1 LRNPRVIPTR
11 AIRRNAATEAH
22 HELEERMKIAL
33 LFDGASALGKSAD
46 LAILQTLEAIEAVLV
61 ADDHEVT
68 RFPAQPDGRWVER
81 MRRGK
86 FDLVFNMCEGLD
98 GVAALEPA
106 VISALEVLAVPFT
119 GCSSWTASLCLRK
132 HVVNAFLERAGLP
145 VPPFAVV
152 HPGAPIPTVGFPA
165 ICKPAAEDASVG
177 VEQRSVVRT
186 NRALAARVEAM
197 HEGWDEVLVQR
208 YVDGREVNVGIVG
221 NYVLP
226 VAEIRFDGLP
236 KRMWRIVS
244 YRSKW
249 VTGSDEDVGAVP
261 ACPADLPEAMSA
273 KVKEIALAAWRL
285 VGGTGYGRVDM
296 RIDAN
301 GQPWILEVNAN
312 PDIAHDAGL
321 ARMAA
326 AAGLDYGA
334 LIRSVC
340 DDAVSRYQ
348 PSIDD
353 RWALAQRLSGV
364 IPEVSDAAALQ
375 LVAGGER

>member
-1 LRNPRVIPTR
+1 
-11 AIRRNAATEAH
+11 
-22 HELEERMKIAL
+22 MKIAL

-46 LAILQTLEAIEAVLV
+46 LAILETLEAIEAVLV
-61 ADDHEVT
+61 ADGHQVT

-98 GVAALEPA
+98 GVATLEPA

-119 GCSSWTASLCLRK
+119 GCSSWTANLCLRK
-132 HVVNAFLERAGLP
+132 HVVNSFLERAGLP
-145 VPPFAVV
+145 VPTFAVV
-152 HPGAPIPTVGFPA
+152 HRDAPIPTVGFPA

-186 NRALAARVEAM
+186 NRALAARVAAM
-197 HEGWDEVLVQR
+197 HDGWDEVLVQR
-208 YVDGREVNVGIVG
+208 YIDGREVNVGIVG
-221 NYVLP
+221 NSVLP

-249 VTGSDEDVGAVP
+249 VAGSDEDVGAVP
-261 ACPADLPEAMSA
+261 TCPADLPEAMSA
-273 KVKEIALAAWRL
+273 KIKEIALAAWRL

-296 RIDAN
+296 RIDQN

-340 DDAVSRYQ
+340 EDAVSRYQ
-348 PSIDD
+348 PGVDV

-364 IPEVSDAAALQ
+364 MPEVSDTAALQ
-375 LVAGGER
+375 LVAVGER

>member
-1 LRNPRVIPTR
+1 
-11 AIRRNAATEAH
+11 
-22 HELEERMKIAL
+22 MKIAL
-33 LFDGASALGKSAD
+33 LFDGPSALGKSAD
-46 LAILQTLEAIEAVLV
+46 LAILETLEAIEAVLV
-61 ADDHEVT
+61 ADNHQVT

-145 VPPFAVV
+145 VPAFAVV
-152 HPGAPIPTVGFPA
+152 HRGAPVPAVGFPA

-208 YVDGREVNVGIVG
+208 YIDGREVNVGIVG
-221 NYVLP
+221 YTVLP
-226 VAEIRFDGLP
+226 LSEIRFDGLP

-249 VTGSDEDVGAVP
+249 VAGSDEDVGAVP
-261 ACPADLPEAMSA
+261 TCPADLSDAISD
-273 KVKEIALAAWRL
+273 KVKEVALDAWRL

-296 RIDAN
+296 RIDHE

-312 PDIAHDAGL
+312 PDIAADAGL

-326 AAGLDYGA
+326 AAGLDYAA
-334 LIRSVC
+334 LIRTVC
-340 DDAVSRYQ
+340 DDAVTRHVLNG
-348 PSIDD
+348 DD

-364 IPEVSDAAALQ
+364 MPEVSDAAALQ
-375 LVAGGER
+375 LVAVGQR

>member
-1 LRNPRVIPTR
+1 LRNPRVITTR
-11 AIRRNAATEAH
+11 SIRRISATEAH

-33 LFDGASALGKSAD
+33 LFDGPSALGKSAD
-46 LAILQTLEAIEAVLV
+46 LAILETLEAIEAVLV
-61 ADDHEVT
+61 ADGHQVT

-132 HVVNAFLERAGLP
+132 HVVNSFLERAGLP
-145 VPPFAVV
+145 VPAFSVV
-152 HPGAPIPTVGFPA
+152 HRGAPIPTVGFPA

-208 YVDGREVNVGIVG
+208 YIDGREVNVGIVG
-221 NYVLP
+221 NIVLP

-273 KVKEIALAAWRL
+273 KVKEVALAAWRL

-296 RIDAN
+296 RIDQD

-340 DDAVSRYQ
+340 EDAVSRSN
-348 PSIDD
+348 PGVDD
-353 RWALAQRLSGV
+353 RWALAQRLSGI
-364 IPEVSDAAALQ
+364 IPEVSDPAALK
-375 LVAGGER
+375 LAVGEG